1 MRLNKIYSQFYRKI
15 SPFEE
20 RGLKLYALLEKEGY
34 SIEFISGYAETRDR
48 ALYILEK
55 ILRGE
60 V

>member
-1 MRLNKIYSQFYRKI
+1 MKLNKIYSQFYRKI

-20 RGLKLYALLEKEGY
+20 RGLKLYALLETEGY
-34 SIEFISGYAETRDR
+34 DISFISGCAETRDH

-60 V
+60 K